1 MPRPKI
7 KVAIISYY
15 SGYVSRGVET
25 FVAEL
30 SSRARP
36 GFKVVV
42 YHEKPDQIIMP
53 GKFLNPLAIAFFTL
67 KTLFSLASDPPDI
80 LMPLNN
86 NWMSLFSK
94 FFCFFFKTKLILAGF
109 AGIGRIDKLNLWLN
123 PDRFICCTQA
133 QSDWAKTINPKAK
146 LSVIPIG
153 VNTDRF
159 KPEGKK
165 FSLNLKPPVI
175 LCVAGPEKYKR
186 IDLAIRAVKQTS
198 ASLLVVGHQSE
209 STNQLGKKLLGLR
222 YQNLQID
229 YQNLDSVYRSAD
241 LFTLPSESTEAYGI
255 TILEAMASGLP
266 VVVNN
271 DPIRKE
277 LTGEAGILINPAD
290 LNNYQ
295 QALQKALKIKNRS
308 YLRLQA
314 LKFSWDSIIDQY
326 QKLWQS
332 LAC

>member
-1 MPRPKI
+1 MKI
-7 KVAIISYY
+7 AILSYY
-15 SGYVSRGVET
+15 SGSVSRGVET
-25 FVAEL
+25 FVTEIIG
-30 SSRARP
+30 RVEP
-36 GFKVVV
+36 HFKLTV
-42 YHEKPDQIIMP
+42 YYEDSTRIVMP
-53 GKFLNPLAIAFFTL
+53 GKLFNCLAIAFFSL
-67 KTLFSLASDPPDI
+67 KTLFRLASDPPDI

-94 FFCFFFKTKLILAGF
+94 IFCSLFKTKLILAGF

-123 PDRFICCTQA
+123 PNRFICCTHAQA
-133 QSDWAKTINPKAK
+133 DWVKTINSKAK

-159 KPEGKK
+159 KPEGEK
-165 FSLNLKPPVI
+165 FSLNLKPPIV

-198 ASLLVVGHQSE
+198 ASLLVVGRQSAL
-209 STNQLGKKLLGLR
+209 TNQLGKKLLGPR

-229 YQNLDSVYRSAD
+229 YQNLDSVYRSVD

-271 DPIRKE
+271 DPIRQE
-277 LTGEAGILINPAD
+277 LVGQVGSLIDPTD
-290 LNNYQ
+290 LNLYT
-295 QALQKALKIKNRS
+295 QAINKNLQSKDRTIFRQ
-308 YLRLQA
+308 QA
-314 LKFSWDSIIDQY
+314 LKFSWDKITSQY

-332 LAC
+332 IAG

>member
-1 MPRPKI
+1 MSRPKI
-7 KVAIISYY
+7 KVAILSYY
-15 SGYVSRGVET
+15 SGSVNRGVET

-30 SSRARP
+30 RSRARP
-36 GFKVVV
+36 GFKIVV
-42 YHEKPDQIIMP
+42 YHEKSKRIVMP
-53 GKFLNPLAIAFFTL
+53 GKLLNPLAIAWFTL
-67 KTLFSLASDPPDI
+67 KTLFRLAADPPDI

-94 FFCFFFKTKLILAGF
+94 IFCLLSKTKLILAGF

-123 PDRFICCTQA
+123 PARFICCTQA
-133 QSDWAKTINPKAK
+133 QARWAKKTCFWTK
-146 LSVIPIG
+146 LTVIPIG
-153 VNTDRF
+153 VDTDRF

-165 FSLNLKPPVI
+165 LSLGLKHPIV
-175 LCVAGPEKYKR
+175 LCVAGPEPYKR
-186 IDLAIRAVKQTS
+186 VDLAIKAVAQIS

-209 STNQLGKKLLGLR
+209 STNQLGRKLLGRR

-229 YQNLDSVYRSAD
+229 YQNLDSVYRSVD

-271 DPIRKE
+271 DPIRQE
-277 LTGEAGILINPAD
+277 LVGPAGTLVDPTD
-290 LNNYQ
+290 LKLYI
-295 QALQKALKIKNRS
+295 QAVSQNLQSKNKAIFRQ
-308 YLRLQA
+308 QA
-314 LKFSWDSIIDQY
+314 LKFSWDSLTDQY

-332 LAC
+332 LAG

>member
-1 MPRPKI
+1 MIHPKI
-7 KVAIISYY
+7 KIAVLSYY
-15 SGYVSRGVET
+15 SGSVSRGVET
-25 FVAEL
+25 FVREL
-30 SSRARP
+30 SSRVKP
-36 GFKVVV
+36 DFKVTV
-42 YHEKPDQIIMP
+42 YHEKPSQIVMP
-53 GKFLNPLAIAFFTL
+53 DKFLNPLAIAFFTL
-67 KTLFSLASDPPDI
+67 KTLFRLASDPPDI

-123 PDRFICCTQA
+123 PDQFICCTQA
-133 QSDWAKTINPKAK
+133 QSDWAKTINPRAK
-146 LSVIPIG
+146 LTVIPIG

-165 FSLNLKPPVI
+165 FSLNLKPPVV
-175 LCVAGPEKYKR
+175 LCVAGPEKYKQV
-186 IDLAIRAVKQTS
+186 DLAIKAVKSTK
-198 ASLLVVGHQSE
+198 ASLLVVGLQSE
-209 STNQLGKKLLGLR
+209 SINRLGKKILGPR

-229 YQNLDSVYRSAD
+229 YQNLDSVYRSVD

-332 LAC
+332 LAG